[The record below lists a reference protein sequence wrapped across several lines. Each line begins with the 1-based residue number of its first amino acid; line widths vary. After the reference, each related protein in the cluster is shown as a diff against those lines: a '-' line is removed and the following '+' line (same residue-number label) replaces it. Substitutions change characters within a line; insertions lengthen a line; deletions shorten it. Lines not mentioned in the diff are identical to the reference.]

1 MSRYLAIHALALIG
15 ALACSS
21 VANAIPVTPGGY
33 ENVEGASD
41 NCIPFTCR
49 GVTRYQQIYDAAGFG
64 GASGVA
70 GGDVARAS
78 PSGRSCRRRGARRG
92 GRSTRRAWDLG
103 GRGFCAA
110 ELIHML

>member
-33 ENVEGASD
+33 ENVAGASD

-49 GVTRYQQIYDAAGFG
+49 GVTRYQQTLSRRWASFASAPLGRIDQTIILIGHIKVCRIDEIAA
-64 GASGVA
+64 
-70 GGDVARAS
+70 
-78 PSGRSCRRRGARRG
+78 
-92 GRSTRRAWDLG
+92 LG
-103 GRGFCAA
+103 W
-110 ELIHML
+110 I